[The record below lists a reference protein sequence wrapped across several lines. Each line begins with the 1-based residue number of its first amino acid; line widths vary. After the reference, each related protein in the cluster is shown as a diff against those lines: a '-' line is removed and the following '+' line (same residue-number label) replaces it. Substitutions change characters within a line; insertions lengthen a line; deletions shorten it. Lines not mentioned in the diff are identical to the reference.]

1 MGLIED
7 IGAGPVAIDTAPFI
21 YFIEENPRYLP
32 LLESL
37 FMAVDAGVLA
47 AITSELTL
55 LEVLVAPYRTGNSA
69 LAERYEA
76 ILTRAR
82 GLTMR
87 PLGRNLLKA
96 AALLRARTGMKTP
109 DAIHLSTAL
118 AAECTALVTNDRDF
132 RQVSGLRVLQLESY
146 LEGV

>member
-21 YFIEENPRYLP
+21 YLIEENTRYLP
-32 LLESL
+32 LLSPL
-37 FMAVDAGVLA
+37 FEAVDNGSIVGV
-47 AITSELTL
+47 TSEITL
-55 LEVLVAPYRTGNSA
+55 LEVLVVPYRCGDTA
-69 LAERYEA
+69 LADRYET
-76 ILTRAR
+76 ILTRAK

-87 PLGRNLLKA
+87 PLTRKLLKS

-109 DAIHLSTAL
+109 DAIQMSTAL

-132 RQVSGLRVLQLESY
+132 RSVPGLKILQLENY
-146 LEGV
+146 L